1 MAEIRGIL
9 STSLEDGKEGVGLKS
24 RREDSMTQIFW
35 GKGDIHERFG
45 KSRVKA
51 TGITP
56 CTSRA
61 GHEWSLEI
69 SHPALL
75 QLHPCWKG
83 LDKELIPL
91 RIKGGGFIRSPLP
104 DDSIT
109 VRRKQS
115 CLPPQRAAPAPL
127 PAVALSWILSP
138 ALGASGSHDSYFPG
152 RPSVGIL
159 FEFGVLVCM

>member
-1 MAEIRGIL
+1 MIPRDL
-9 STSLEDGKEGVGLKS
+9 S
-24 RREDSMTQIFW
+24 
-35 GKGDIHERFG
+35 
-45 KSRVKA
+45 
-51 TGITP
+51 P
-56 CTSRA
+56 CTAAAPSM
-61 GHEWSLEI
+61 LER
-69 SHPALL
+69 SGQGAHSS
-75 QLHPCWKG
+75 
-83 LDKELIPL
+83 L